1 MVYRSSKMASHEE
14 ENMSSNNNNI
24 KRYNLPRM
32 IICNKEGE
40 NCGTDTESETHDG
53 SASHNPSE
61 ILQILKREESR
72 SEDEEGDDEE
82 EGHKSSSTPPTS
94 NQPSSQQPST
104 TLLAENLSELRLG
117 NNNNIQG
124 QEKGRPVLVPAN
136 AAGASSSPPL
146 VSPERFSTETAQE
159 QEEGD
164 IPHIIEIEEKD
175 ELSSLYVGR
184 IIGKGGE
191 MIRDLQA
198 RSGCRIDVH
207 QNVEAGQPRIITYR
221 GKCQED
227 INFAK
232 HLVSMLC
239 NKKEGGEYINLPL
252 GRATMKQIQ
261 VPKCVIGRIIGR
273 GGEMIREVQSKSH
286 ARVQIDHS
294 GQSGIDINHRQV
306 TITGTEDA
314 VVRAEEMIMFLSDN
328 PDVDGH
334 VMVRQHNWREVMP
347 SHLDVPSH
355 LHHTHHQG
363 EVGHVVMTM
372 PPPPSIQSDGSWDHL
387 SQQMMTHNVG
397 YPVSSSTSYG
407 GLGRGYVNP
416 YQQPQPQP
424 IIEMET
430 ISCAKEDIGHII
442 GKKGVTINDLQRRS
456 SCNIQI
462 DQQNYQVSITGP
474 RQGIELAKQMLYDI
488 LEHGVHHPYA
498 GGRHTLEEQ
507 ESSFD
512 SVGYLEQQ
520 PSTTQTASFQPPQ
533 SPVQQQGG
541 YPTNQYGVTYSYGG
555 WQQHYPDPYA
565 AAQQPPASPAQAVSS
580 PWVVA
585 TAVDGR
591 MYYYNTTTMESRWDK
606 PAEMM

>member
-1 MVYRSSKMASHEE
+1 MVYRRSKMASQEE
-14 ENMSSNNNNI
+14 ENMSNNNNM

-53 SASHNPSE
+53 SAPSE
-61 ILQILKREESR
+61 TLQILKREESR
-72 SEDEEGDDEE
+72 SEDDEGDDEDE
-82 EGHKSSSTPPTS
+82 DEHKSSTPPTS
-94 NQPSSQQPST
+94 NQPGQQPST

-117 NNNNIQG
+117 NNNTQDH
-124 QEKGRPVLVPAN
+124 EEERPALVPAN
-136 AAGASSSPPL
+136 AAGASSFPPL
-146 VSPERFSTETAQE
+146 VSPERFSSETARELQ
-159 QEEGD
+159 QQEGD

-207 QNVEAGQPRIITYR
+207 QNVEPGQPRIITYR

-314 VVRAEEMIMFLSDN
+314 VFRAEEMIMFLSDN
-328 PDVDGH
+328 PGVDGH
-334 VMVRQHNWREVMP
+334 VMVRQHNWREVVP
-347 SHLDVPSH
+347 SLLDVPSH
-355 LHHTHHQG
+355 LHHPHHQ

-372 PPPPSIQSDGSWDHL
+372 PPPPPIQSDGSWDHGG
-387 SQQMMTHNVG
+387 QQQQIT
-397 YPVSSSTSYG
+397 YPISSSASYG

-416 YQQPQPQP
+416 YQQPQP
-424 IIEMET
+424 IMEMET

-462 DQQNYQVSITGP
+462 DQQNHQVSITGP

-512 SVGYLEQQ
+512 SVGYVEQQ
-520 PSTTQTASFQPPQ
+520 PSTIQTSSFQPPQ

-541 YPTNQYGVTYSYGG
+541 YPTNQYGVTFSYGG

-591 MYYYNTTTMESRWDK
+591 MYYYNTNTMESRWDK